1 VDGTHHHFFDLST
14 GKGPDTLLVERLVEA
29 WLSHGCRCVGG
40 LEQRLCSIPEEVAAV
55 MVRIEGHQASAL
67 GVRRSITIASMV
79 LEVVASV
86 YGLFTTARRWG
97 NSGKLKLLH
106 LLSAI
111 TIPSLDNLELATLA

>member
-1 VDGTHHHFFDLST
+1 VEGTHHHFFDLST
-14 GKGPDTLLVERLVEA
+14 GEGPDTLLLERLVEA

-67 GVRRSITIASMV
+67 AVRRSITIASMV
-79 LEVVASV
+79 LEAVASV
-86 YGLFTTARRWG
+86 YGLCTAARRWG
-97 NSGKLKLLH
+97 NGGKLKLLH

-111 TIPSLDNLELATLA
+111 TIPSLANLELATLA